1 MWTPNAA
8 QANAAA
14 PLLPAAG
21 AAAPLPASGSGS
33 GSGSGSAKGVGVGAS
48 AKAFSQVLQQA
59 QGKSPPPA
67 ASAQQGLGAVTVATG
82 DTLIGLV
89 RDQAQARGVQLSGNQ
104 EMRLAQ
110 QLASANGIGN
120 ADLVFPG
127 QNIALSSIHADLQDL
142 QAASLRRGD
151 APMQSVAAPV
161 KSPLAPTAPIANA
174 APAAT
179 IARAAPAAYA
189 APALRNAPLG
199 YDVRSPQFTPA
210 AQAVAKAST
219 ASQVAGAPHPVLQQ
233 TLDRAVAKG
242 FIPAAEKTAVYDK
255 ILQMADNHRFSPDDF
270 ARMTLM
276 ESDGMNPRASNQRC
290 HGIIQFCDGP
300 ARGAASAGYGAN
312 PRAILDLSVHKQLSL
327 VDKYFDDVGLK
338 SQGPAGLED
347 LYLSVLNPASRAQ
360 SQINAPLNI
369 GGQQARALHV
379 GSDTSAPITRH
390 SIRQGL
396 LQTAAARL
404 GQMLPPTL
412 RVQAQRAQQY
422 VENNLP

>member
-1 MWTPNAA
+1 MWTRNAA
-8 QANAAA
+8 QANATA
-14 PLLPAAG
+14 PLLPATG
-21 AAAPLPASGSGS
+21 AAAPVPTSASG
-33 GSGSGSAKGVGVGAS
+33 GAN
-48 AKAFSQVLQQA
+48 KAFSQVLQQA
-59 QGKSPPPA
+59 QAK
-67 ASAQQGLGAVTVATG
+67 ATLHTIAPG
-82 DTLIGLV
+82 ETLIGLV
-89 RDQAQARGVQLSGNQ
+89 REQAQARGVQLGGNQ

-120 ADLVFPG
+120 ADLVYPG
-127 QNIALSSIHADLQDL
+127 QSINLSSIQADLQ
-142 QAASLRRGD
+142 SM
-151 APMQSVAAPV
+151 PVAATRRADV
-161 KSPLAPTAPIANA
+161 AVQSAA
-174 APAAT
+174 APYKPAVAM
-179 IARAAPAAYA
+179 AAPA

-210 AQAVAKAST
+210 AQAVAKAT
-219 ASQVAGAPHPVLQQ
+219 LTGPAAGTPNPVLQQ

-312 PRAILDLSVHKQLSL
+312 PKAILDLSVHKQLSL

-347 LYLSVLNPASRAQ
+347 LYLSVLNPASRAEAQ
-360 SQINAPLNI
+360 GNAPLNI

-379 GSDTSAPITRH
+379 GSDTSAPITRQ

-396 LQTAAARL
+396 LQNATARL
-404 GQMLPPTL
+404 GQMLPTGL

>member
-1 MWTPNAA
+1 MWTRNVA
-8 QANAAA
+8 QANTTTPA
-14 PLLPAAG
+14 LPVPVT
-21 AAAPLPASGSGS
+21 AAPLPTG
-33 GSGSGSAKGVGVGAS
+33 GSGSAKPFA
-48 AKAFSQVLQQA
+48 QLLQQA
-59 QGKSPPPA
+59 QSKTRAAMAAPP
-67 ASAQQGLGAVTVATG
+67 SATRNPDTHTIANG

-89 RDQAQARGVQLSGNQ
+89 RDQAQARGVQLSGTQ

-110 QLASANGIGN
+110 QLASTNGVGN
-120 ADLVFPG
+120 ADLVYPG
-127 QNIALSSIHADLQDL
+127 QQIKLTSIHEALQSM
-142 QAASLRRGD
+142 QVGAVRRLD
-151 APMQSVAAPV
+151 TAPKTAQAPV
-161 KSPLAPTAPIANA
+161 ATPRTPTTTTNTTTATARRNSPSA
-174 APAAT
+174 
-179 IARAAPAAYA
+179 
-189 APALRNAPLG
+189 

-210 AQAVAKAST
+210 TAAIAHTST
-219 ASQVAGAPHPVLQQ
+219 PAPALGTAHPVLQQ

-242 FIPAAEKTAVYDK
+242 FIPPAEKTAVYDK

-300 ARGAASAGYGAN
+300 ARGAASAGYAAN

-347 LYLSVLNPASRAQ
+347 LYLSVLNPASRAESQ
-360 SQINAPLNI
+360 SNVPLNI
-369 GGQQARALHV
+369 QGQQARALHV
-379 GSDTSAPITRH
+379 GSDTTAPITRQ

-396 LQTAAARL
+396 LQNAAARL

>member
-1 MWTPNAA
+1 MQVTTAPQRVDVAMGNNALVTKPSFA
-8 QANAAA
+8 LAA
-14 PLLPAAG
+14 P
-21 AAAPLPASGSGS
+21 
-33 GSGSGSAKGVGVGAS
+33 
-48 AKAFSQVLQQA
+48 
-59 QGKSPPPA
+59 
-67 ASAQQGLGAVTVATG
+67 
-82 DTLIGLV
+82 
-89 RDQAQARGVQLSGNQ
+89 
-104 EMRLAQ
+104 
-110 QLASANGIGN
+110 
-120 ADLVFPG
+120 
-127 QNIALSSIHADLQDL
+127 
-142 QAASLRRGD
+142 
-151 APMQSVAAPV
+151 
-161 KSPLAPTAPIANA
+161 
-174 APAAT
+174 
-179 IARAAPAAYA
+179 A

-210 AQAVAKAST
+210 AQAVAKAGI
-219 ASQVAGAPHPVLQQ
+219 AGQAAGVAHPVLQQ

-312 PRAILDLSVHKQLSL
+312 PKAILDLSVHKQLSL

-396 LQTAAARL
+396 LQNAAARL
-404 GQMLPPTL
+404 GQMLPTGL

>member
-21 AAAPLPASGSGS
+21 AAAPLPAST
-33 GSGSGSAKGVGVGAS
+33 SGSGSAKGVGVG

-59 QGKSPPPA
+59 QGKSATPA

-104 EMRLAQ
+104 EMRLAH
-110 QLASANGIGN
+110 QLANANGIGN

-151 APMQSVAAPV
+151 APMQSVAAPF

-179 IARAAPAAYA
+179 IARIAPAAYA

-219 ASQVAGAPHPVLQQ
+219 ASPVAGAPHPVLQQ

-312 PRAILDLSVHKQLSL
+312 PKAILDLSVHKQLSL

-396 LQTAAARL
+396 LQNAATRL
-404 GQMLPPTL
+404 GQMLPTGL

>member
-8 QANAAA
+8 QASSTL
-14 PLLPAAG
+14 PLLPATG
-21 AAAPLPASGSGS
+21 AAVPVAANTGGTGKP
-33 GSGSGSAKGVGVGAS
+33 
-48 AKAFSQVLQQA
+48 FSQVLQQA
-59 QGKSPPPA
+59 QG
-67 ASAQQGLGAVTVATG
+67 TATG
-82 DTLIGLV
+82 ATPQALPRQSPSEHAIATGETLIGVV
-89 RDQAQARGVQLSGNQ
+89 RDQAQARGVRLSGTQ

-120 ADLVFPG
+120 ADLVYPG
-127 QNIALSSIHADLQDL
+127 QSIDLSSIHADLQTL
-142 QAASLRRGD
+142 QAAAVHLG
-151 APMQSVAAPV
+151 VARLQPSNVPV
-161 KSPLAPTAPIANA
+161 KTPFALALPAKA
-174 APAAT
+174 AV
-179 IARAAPAAYA
+179 
-189 APALRNAPLG
+189 RNAPMG

-210 AQAVAKAST
+210 AQAVAKAGLAGPAA
-219 ASQVAGAPHPVLQQ
+219 ASAHPVLQQ

-300 ARGAASAGYGAN
+300 SRGAASAGYGAN
-312 PRAILDLSVHKQLSL
+312 PKAILDLSVHKQLSL

-360 SQINAPLNI
+360 AQSNAPLNI
-369 GGQQARALHV
+369 QGQQARALHV
-379 GSDTSAPITRH
+379 GSDTAAPITRQ

-396 LQTAAARL
+396 LQNAATRL
-404 GQMLPPTL
+404 GEMLPPTL
-412 RVQAQRAQQY
+412 RVQAQRAKQY

>member
-1 MWTPNAA
+1 MWTRNAA
-8 QANAAA
+8 QANATA

-21 AAAPLPASGSGS
+21 AAAPVPASASGS
-33 GSGSGSAKGVGVGAS
+33 AS
-48 AKAFSQVLQQA
+48 KAFSQALQQA
-59 QGKSPPPA
+59 QGKA
-67 ASAQQGLGAVTVATG
+67 AAPTANPQQRPGAVTVAVG

-89 RDQAQARGVQLSGNQ
+89 RDQAQARGVQLGSNQ

-120 ADLVFPG
+120 ADLVYPG
-127 QNIALSSIHADLQDL
+127 QSINLSSIQADLQSMQLASVRRVDVATQSVSAPAKTTIVL
-142 QAASLRRGD
+142 AVPQAA
-151 APMQSVAAPV
+151 AV
-161 KSPLAPTAPIANA
+161 
-174 APAAT
+174 
-179 IARAAPAAYA
+179 
-189 APALRNAPLG
+189 RNAPLG

-210 AQAVAKAST
+210 ANAVAKT
-219 ASQVAGAPHPVLQQ
+219 QLQGAATGGANPVLQQ

-255 ILQMADNHRFSPDDF
+255 ILQMANNHRFAPDDF

-347 LYLSVLNPASRAQ
+347 LYLSVLNPASRAEAQ
-360 SQINAPLNI
+360 GNAPLNI

-379 GSDTSAPITRH
+379 GSDTSAPITRQ

-396 LQTAAARL
+396 LQNAATRL
-404 GQMLPPTL
+404 GQMLPTGL